1 MAGRGR
7 QELRDLADAVR
18 LRPLDEVTP
27 FPGYVQDPTDRTRW
41 RRDGSVLSVT
51 GMRFFDHLQG
61 RGGGGAI
68 DLVVHARGCS
78 PATAIR
84 WLAGLVPGPTPTA
97 GMPVRTGPRPPAF
110 VPPAP
115 CARNWPRVRAWLL
128 EERGLE
134 AFRVDGLHATGLL
147 RADSRG
153 NAVFLCR
160 DIRGL
165 APGTRRVALV
175 QVTRVFIEDRVIWR
189 MNTTRHVATQP
200 R

>member
-7 QELRDLADAVR
+7 QELRDLADAVH

-78 PATAIR
+78 PAAAIR
-84 WLAGLVPGPTPTA
+84 WLAGL
-97 GMPVRTGPRPPAF
+97 PPA
-110 VPPAP
+110 PTP
-115 CARNWPRVRAWLL
+115 CARNWPWVRAWLL

-134 AFRVDGLHATGLL
+134 AFRVDRLHAAGLL